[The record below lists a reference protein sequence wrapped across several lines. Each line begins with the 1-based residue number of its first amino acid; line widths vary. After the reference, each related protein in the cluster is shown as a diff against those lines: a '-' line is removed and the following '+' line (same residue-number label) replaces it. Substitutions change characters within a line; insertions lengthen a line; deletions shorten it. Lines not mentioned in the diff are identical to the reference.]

1 MVQPKNVLI
10 EKSVIIENAT
20 SFFFFLALIV
30 KPRFW
35 YVVIAIELCPNFKR
49 SVRFT
54 ERKRENLLKKRKQ
67 TNRVCV
73 ETIKMQEFPEIRLHY
88 GKNALS
94 NEKLFY
100 AMRNET
106 IRYDA
111 MWTEREWFVCLVLQ
125 SCCFWLEPK
134 YKLFHSMI
142 ALAVRR
148 RIRICN
154 GIGIRTENGVYTQ
167 VSHTVWRIF
176 QCVKRPGWQCFCSRY
191 F

>member
-106 IRYDA
+106 IRCDVNWERVICMFSALVVLLLAGAKVQAISQYDSVSCK
-111 MWTEREWFVCLVLQ
+111 TSHSHLQ
-125 SCCFWLEPK
+125 RHW
-134 YKLFHSMI
+134 
-142 ALAVRR
+142 
-148 RIRICN
+148 N
-154 GIGIRTENGVYTQ
+154 
-167 VSHTVWRIF
+167 
-176 QCVKRPGWQCFCSRY
+176 
-191 F
+191 